1 MQGIKDG
8 EEQLVLDNTGLVVS
22 LAKKFCPKNQN
33 DYDEYVQAGRIGL
46 WKAIRK
52 HDSSRGALS
61 TIAWYYIRWEIIRF
75 IESKKKNR
83 LLNFGDLNI
92 NVSSFEDRKTRKDS
106 LNEIYPSDLT
116 SKEKAVLEMRS
127 FGYTMKEIGQNFG
140 RSRGWAND
148 KFKSAIIKIK
158 ESANER

>member
-1 MQGIKDG
+1 MQTIKDR
-8 EEQLVLDNTGLVVS
+8 EEQLILDNTGLVVS
-22 LAKKFCPKNQN
+22 LAKKFCPKNEN

-52 HDSSRGALS
+52 YDPSRGALS

-83 LLNFGDLNI
+83 ILNFGDLNI
-92 NVSSFEDRKTRKDS
+92 NIGSFQDEKIRKYPLK
-106 LNEIYPSDLT
+106 EIYPSDLT

-148 KFKSAIIKIK
+148 KFKSAIVKIK
-158 ESANER
+158 ESANE

>member
-1 MQGIKDG
+1 MQAIKDR
-8 EEQLVLDNTGLVVS
+8 EEQLILDNTGLVVS
-22 LAKKFCPKNQN
+22 LAKKFCPKNEN

-52 HDSSRGALS
+52 YDPSRGALS

-83 LLNFGDLNI
+83 ILNFGDLNI
-92 NVSSFEDRKTRKDS
+92 NIGSFQDEKITKHP
-106 LNEIYPSDLT
+106 LKEIYPSDLT

-148 KFKSAIIKIK
+148 KFKSAIVKIK
-158 ESANER
+158 ESANE

>member
-1 MQGIKDG
+1 MQAIKDR
-8 EEQLVLDNTGLVVS
+8 EEQLILDNTGLVVS
-22 LAKKFCPKNQN
+22 LAKKFCPKNEN

-52 HDSSRGALS
+52 YDPSRGALS

-83 LLNFGDLNI
+83 ILNFGDLNI
-92 NVSSFEDRKTRKDS
+92 NIGSFQDEKIRKYPLK
-106 LNEIYPSDLT
+106 EIYPSDLT

-148 KFKSAIIKIK
+148 KFKSAIVKIK
-158 ESANER
+158 ESANE